1 MLYLT
6 INKTIFV
13 SKHKY
18 KPNMKKLFILISISC
33 ILSIRG
39 TFAQV
44 SLQDPLP
51 QDTAT
56 IVGKLPNGITY
67 YIRHNEEPKDRASF
81 YIIRNAGALLEN
93 DDQDGLAH
101 FLEHMAFQGT
111 KNFPG
116 KGIITTMERYGV
128 AFGEN
133 VNAYT
138 SQNETVYNLS
148 HVPTGNEALLD
159 TCLMILHDWSYYLT
173 LDDKE
178 IDDERGVIS
187 EEWRTRRNA
196 GFRMQKQLFPVMFKD
211 SKYAV
216 RDVIGSLDVIR
227 NFDYQTIRD
236 FYHKWYRT
244 DLEAIAIAG
253 DFDVK
258 RMEQRIKEIFST
270 IPAIENPEPRPFFE
284 IPAHDEI
291 YFAVAT
297 DKEAQSS
304 NISIL
309 TILPDTP
316 ADRKNTHAYLKDNI
330 VTSLYNS
337 MVRTRIGEIMQ
348 QAEPPFLGASIGF
361 GSLARGYNAYSIST
375 TAKPNMEELA
385 LETILTENER
395 IKRHGFAESELERT
409 KTNMLTGLESA
420 FKDRDK
426 TDNESFIGEMQSH
439 FLEQE
444 PMVDFEYYYRFA
456 KQLIPTITVEEV
468 NAKAGEWNT
477 GKNMVI
483 TITGPS
489 EDTRH
494 LTREEALAIMDRVAH
509 AAVDPYHDTVNSTDL
524 ITGELPGSKIVK
536 TKSLPQFDAVEWT
549 LGNGAKVIFRKA
561 DYEKDAVSLSSYSKG
576 GTSLYDVDMLP
587 SADNAAGFTAAFGIG
602 DFDAIT
608 LQKVLTGKMVSC
620 GVSIGGMSESVS
632 GASTPQDFETMLQL
646 LYLRFEKPRFDK
658 EVFAS
663 IINRQEAMLPNITK
677 NPQKIMQDSVKM
689 IMSNYNRR
697 SLIYNE
703 EYLKQIDLSKIEQ
716 IYRDRIRDASDFT
729 FFIVGNIGEDTVRP
743 LVEKYIGSL
752 KSEYRNENWRDNK
765 VRGPKG
771 KTVKE
776 IELKMETP
784 KATVITNFSKE
795 MKYSVY
801 NNICN
806 NILGA
811 ILEIRYTEKIREK
824 EGGTYGVGVQPGAT
838 REPYSSYS
846 MTMSFDCDPEKS
858 AHLKSLIYAETEE
871 MTQQPPTQEELGK
884 VVSNMLKNREQSKN
898 HNSYWLNAI
907 YSFYVSGLNPADPK
921 NFEDII
927 NKITPKD
934 IQKFAQS
941 LFKGADVVDVTFK
954 PKQ

>member
-1 MLYLT
+1 
-6 INKTIFV
+6 
-13 SKHKY
+13 
-18 KPNMKKLFILISISC
+18 MKKLFILISLSC
-33 ILSIRG
+33 LLSIQG
-39 TFAQV
+39 IFAQV
-44 SLQDPLP
+44 NLQDPLP
-51 QDTAT
+51 QDPT
-56 IVGKLPNGITY
+56 IVVGKLPNGITY
-67 YIRHNEEPKDRASF
+67 YIRHNEEPKNRASF

-138 SQNETVYNLS
+138 AHNETVYNLS
-148 HVPTGNEALLD
+148 SVPTENEALLD

-211 SKYAV
+211 SKYAI
-216 RDVIGSLDVIR
+216 RDVIGSLDVIK
-227 NFDYQTIRD
+227 NFDYQTIKD

-244 DLEAIAIAG
+244 DLEAIAIVG

-258 RMEQRIKEIFST
+258 RMEQRIKDIFSS

-284 IPAHDEI
+284 IPAHDET
-291 YFAVAT
+291 YFVVAT

-304 NISIL
+304 NIQVM
-309 TILPDTP
+309 TILPETP
-316 ADRKNTHAYLKDNI
+316 AAQKNTHAYLKDNI
-330 VTSLYNS
+330 IISFYNS

-348 QAEPPFLGASIGF
+348 QANPPFLGGSIGF
-361 GSLARGYNAYSIST
+361 GGLVRGYNVYSVST
-375 TAKPNMEELA
+375 TAKPNQEELA

-395 IKRHGFAESELERT
+395 IKRYGFTNSELERM
-409 KTNMLTGLESA
+409 KTNMLVGLESA
-420 FKDRDK
+420 YKEKDK
-426 TDNESFIGEMQSH
+426 TDNESFIGDMQNH

-444 PMVDFEYYYRFA
+444 PMVDFEYYYQFA
-456 KQLIPTITVEEV
+456 KQIIPTITVEEV
-468 NAKAGEWNT
+468 NAKAKEWNT
-477 GKNMVI
+477 GKNQVI

-489 EDTRH
+489 EDTKH
-494 LTREEALAIMDRVAH
+494 LTREEAFAIMDKVAQ
-509 AAVDPYHDTVNSTDL
+509 APVDPYHDAVNDTDL
-524 ITGELPGSKIVK
+524 ITEELAGSKIVK
-536 TKSLPQFDAVEWT
+536 TKKLPQFDAVEWT
-549 LGNGAKVIFRKA
+549 LENGAKVVFRKA
-561 DYEKDAVSLSSYSKG
+561 DYEKDNVSLTSYSKG
-576 GTSLYDVDMLP
+576 GTSLYDVDMLA
-587 SADNAAGFTAAFGIG
+587 SADNAAGFTAAFGLG
-602 DFDAIT
+602 DFDAIS
-608 LQKVLTGKMVSC
+608 LQKALTGKMASC
-620 GVSIGGMSESVS
+620 SVNIGGMSEAV
-632 GASTPQDFETMLQL
+632 GGGSTPQDFETMLQL

-663 IINRQEAMLPNITK
+663 IMNHQEAMLPNIIK
-677 NPQKIMQDSVKM
+677 NPKKIMQDSLKM
-689 IMSNYNRR
+689 IMSNYSPR
-697 SLIYNE
+697 SLIFNE
-703 EYLKQIDLSKIEQ
+703 DYLKQIDLEKIEQ
-716 IYRDRIRDASDFT
+716 VYRDRIKDASDFT
-729 FFIVGNIGEDTVRP
+729 FFIVGNIDEETVKP

-752 KSEYRNENWRDNK
+752 KSEYRKENWRDNK

-776 IELKMETP
+776 IELELETP
-784 KATVITNFSKE
+784 KATVITNFSKD

-806 NILGA
+806 NILSG
-811 ILEIRYTEKIREK
+811 ILDLRYTENIREK
-824 EGGTYGVGVQPGAT
+824 EGGTYGVSVQPGVT

-846 MTMSFDCDPEKS
+846 MTMSFDCDPDKA
-858 AHLKSLIYAETEE
+858 AHLKSLIYAETEK
-871 MTQQPPTQEELGK
+871 MMQQAPTQEEVSK

-898 HNSYWLNAI
+898 HNGYWMNAL
-907 YSFYVSGLNPADPK
+907 YSFYVSGINPADPK
-921 NFEDII
+921 NFEDIV

-941 LFKGADVVDVTFK
+941 LFKGADVVDMTFK